1 MTLSIVT
8 FMIIIN
14 SLPWNLSCSGKKRR
28 DLLPCQPIMVKVLA
42 LIGCFNRTGSGKPDE
57 HLVSFPLYL
66 HLMICQSFIQKYI
79 YMVICDLKNYG
90 LKGADTAESAALKI
104 YSVGLD
110 RKSTEKYLILCGN
123 LLMTN
128 NCW

>member
-1 MTLSIVT
+1 
-8 FMIIIN
+8 
-14 SLPWNLSCSGKKRR
+14 
-28 DLLPCQPIMVKVLA
+28 
-42 LIGCFNRTGSGKPDE
+42 
-57 HLVSFPLYL
+57 
-66 HLMICQSFIQKYI
+66 
-79 YMVICDLKNYG
+79 MVICDLKNYG